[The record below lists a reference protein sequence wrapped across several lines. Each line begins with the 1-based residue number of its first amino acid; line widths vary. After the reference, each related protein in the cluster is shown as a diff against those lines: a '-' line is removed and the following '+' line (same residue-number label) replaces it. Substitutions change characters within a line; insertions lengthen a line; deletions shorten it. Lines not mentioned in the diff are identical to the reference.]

1 MKKTTIVIGESSSI
15 PLEIAEKYNM
25 HLVPF
30 VMEWKEEANIEG
42 KTIFE
47 KMRNAKKNGLKTY
60 PKTSQPSIGVYKKIF
75 EEILSTGQEVLC
87 LTISSKISGTYNS
100 AFQARKM
107 LKEELQN
114 KVFIFDTMNADATEA
129 LLGIKAAEL
138 VAQGKTAEEIY
149 NSLDNSKIHVF
160 GMTESPR
167 WLETGGR
174 INSTIAS
181 ILENAQKLG
190 LRPILGIKDGLIK
203 PTTVKMK
210 AKDTAEALLKE
221 VQGLKNPK
229 LKIAITHADNLEEA
243 LKLKTLI
250 EDNFPESTIEFIS
263 LISLVIGAHV
273 GPGSLLVCT
282 LED

>member
-160 GMTESPR
+160 GMIESPR
-167 WLETGGR
+167 WLEAGGR

>member
-160 GMTESPR
+160 GMIESPR

>member
-160 GMTESPR
+160 GMIESPR
-167 WLETGGR
+167 WLEAGGR

-263 LISLVIGAHV
+263 LISLVIGTHV

>member
-1 MKKTTIVIGESSSI
+1 MKKTTILIGESSSI
-15 PLEIAEKYNM
+15 PLEIAQKHNIR
-25 HLVPF
+25 LVPF
-30 VMEWKEEANIEG
+30 IMEWPEEGSIEG

-47 KMRNAKKNGLKTY
+47 KMRNARKNGLKTY

-75 EEILSTGQEVLC
+75 EELLFTGQEILC

-107 LKEELQN
+107 LKEDLQN

-138 VAQGKTAEEIY
+138 AEQGKTAEEIY
-149 NSLDNSKIHVF
+149 NSLDNSKINVF
-160 GMTESPR
+160 GMIESPR
-167 WLETGGR
+167 WLEAGGR

-203 PTTVKMK
+203 PTTVKMQ

-221 VQGLKNPK
+221 VRGLKKQK
-229 LKIAITHADNLEEA
+229 LRIAITHADNPEEA
-243 LKLKTLI
+243 MKLKSLI
-250 EDNFPESTIEFIS
+250 ENNFPESTIEFIS